1 MNRIKKDD
9 TVVVISGKDKG
20 KQGRVVNVY
29 PKADKLMVE
38 GVNIATRHRK
48 ISMTNRGA
56 REGGIE
62 HVEMPIHSS
71 NVMPV
76 CPKCDEP
83 TRVGARIVD
92 GTKMR
97 YCRKCDSEFK

>member
-1 MNRIKKDD
+1 MKRIKKDD

-29 PKADKLMVE
+29 PKNDKLMVE

-48 ISMTNRGA
+48 ISMSNRGA

-62 HVEMPIHSS
+62 HVEMPIQAS
-71 NVMPV
+71 NCMPI
-76 CPKCDEP
+76 CPKCGEA
-83 TRVGARIVD
+83 TRVGARVVD
-92 GTKMR
+92 GVKMR
-97 YCRKCDSEFK
+97 YCRKCDSEFT

>member
-29 PKADKLMVE
+29 PKADKVMVE
-38 GVNIATRHRK
+38 GVNIATRHRS
-48 ISMTNRGA
+48 IGTTSRGA

-62 HVEMPIHSS
+62 HVEMPIHNS

-76 CPKCDEP
+76 CPKCGEP
-83 TRVGARIVD
+83 TRVGARWVD
-92 GTKMR
+92 GYKMR
-97 YCRKCDSEFK
+97 YCRKCDSEFN

>member
-20 KQGRVVNVY
+20 KQGRVVRVY
-29 PKADKLMVE
+29 PKADKVMVE
-38 GVNIATRHRK
+38 GVNIATKHQSVATSRA
-48 ISMTNRGA
+48 GA
-56 REGGIE
+56 REGGIV
-62 HVEMPIHSS
+62 HVEVPVHTS

-76 CPKCDEP
+76 CPKCDSP

-92 GTKMR
+92 GEKVR
-97 YCRKCDSEFK
+97 VCRKCDSEFS

>member
-9 TVVVISGKDKG
+9 QVVVIAGKDKG
-20 KQGRVVNVY
+20 KQGRVVRVY
-29 PKADKLMVE
+29 PDRDKVMVE
-38 GVNIATRHRK
+38 GVNIATKHQ
-48 ISMTNRGA
+48 SMQMSAAGA
-56 REGGIE
+56 RQGGIV
-62 HVEMPIHSS
+62 HVEVPVHMS

-92 GTKMR
+92 GEKVR
-97 YCRKCDSEFK
+97 YCRKCDAEFS

>member
-1 MNRIKKDD
+1 MNRIKKND

-29 PKADKLMVE
+29 PKADKVMVE
-38 GVNIATRHRK
+38 GVNIATKHRRVE
-48 ISMTNRGA
+48 MTSRGG
-56 REGGIE
+56 REGGII
-62 HVEMPIHSS
+62 HVEVPIQAS

-83 TRVGARIVD
+83 TRVGARVVD
-92 GTKMR
+92 GEKMR
-97 YCRKCDSEFK
+97 FCRKCDSEFN